1 MTLMLAAVLLG
12 GCGRA
17 AAFGVLGRSCAL
29 ERNWIVGRCPVH
41 SQVRLYTR
49 SAMALKASAGGQETR
64 KGTGKR
70 ETENLFVYGSLMS
83 HEVLR
88 ALLHRVPQI
97 QPGVLR
103 GFHRFRIRERPY
115 PAIARVPGD
124 FSAGPGKA
132 IGGEVEGLLLCGLS
146 EEEHALLDYFEDE
159 EYAKEEVVVQVSRQ
173 PHVVSAKGFLPQQVD
188 VLEGETA
195 HASAYVFAQQTDA
208 LYGEW
213 NIDKFLES
221 DVLPGY
227 VAMSSDCRDEYL
239 AANPS
244 T

>member
-1 MTLMLAAVLLG
+1 MTLVLAVLLG
-12 GCGRA
+12 STARA
-17 AAFGVLGRSCAL
+17 AAFGVLGRSGAL
-29 ERNWIVGRCPVH
+29 PVQRNRIVGRCPVH
-41 SQVRLYTR
+41 SQVHLYTR
-49 SAMALKASAGGQETR
+49 SAMALKASAGGQET
-64 KGTGKR
+64 TGKG
-70 ETENLFVYGSLMS
+70 ETEHLFVYGSLMS
-83 HEVLR
+83 HQVLS

-173 PHVVSAKGFLPQQVD
+173 PHVVSAQGFLPQQVD
-188 VLEGETA
+188 VLKGETA
-195 HASAYVFAQQTDA
+195 HAWAYVFAQQTDA

-221 DVLPGY
+221 DILPGY
-227 VAMSSDCRDEYL
+227 VAMSSDCRNEYL

>member
-1 MTLMLAAVLLG
+1 
-12 GCGRA
+12 
-17 AAFGVLGRSCAL
+17 
-29 ERNWIVGRCPVH
+29 
-41 SQVRLYTR
+41 
-49 SAMALKASAGGQETR
+49 MA
-64 KGTGKR
+64 
-70 ETENLFVYGSLMS
+70 
-83 HEVLR
+83 
-88 ALLHRVPQI
+88 
-97 QPGVLR
+97 
-103 GFHRFRIRERPY
+103 
-115 PAIARVPGD
+115 
-124 FSAGPGKA
+124 
-132 IGGEVEGLLLCGLS
+132 GLVLCGLS